1 MIPATPKQIEFA
13 KAISKRTGIPLPDKE
28 DIQLYNMYISNFKD
42 APSAPRIMFGEGH
55 GEGMIK
61 IVLREIPKHCGECSF
76 YEDTYYEDDEA
87 WFGDGIRHYCPFG
100 GSHFGCLV
108 ERPADCPI
116 QEYKE
121 NNND

>member
-1 MIPATPKQIEFA
+1 MTPATHKQIEFA

-28 DIQLYNMYISNFKD
+28 DIKLYGMYISNFKN
-42 APSAPRIMFGEGH
+42 APSAPRIMFGDGR

-61 IVLREIPKHCGECSF
+61 IILREIPKHCGECPF

-100 GSHFGCLV
+100 GGTWGCLV
-108 ERPADCPI
+108 ERPANCPI

-121 NNND
+121 N